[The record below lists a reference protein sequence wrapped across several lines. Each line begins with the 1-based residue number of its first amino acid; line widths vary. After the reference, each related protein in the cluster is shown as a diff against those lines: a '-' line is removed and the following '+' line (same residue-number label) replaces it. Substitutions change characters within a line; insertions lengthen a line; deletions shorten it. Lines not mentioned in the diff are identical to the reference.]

1 MKNWSYKKEKSDEES
16 VVSIVYN
23 AFREKYAELLQAK
36 GKQSDAKEVGKGCE
50 RTATQREHAHVLSG

>member
-23 AFREKYAELLQAK
+23 AFREKYAELL
-36 GKQSDAKEVGKGCE
+36 
-50 RTATQREHAHVLSG
+50 